1 MIPGLGACLIFA
13 CYINRLMPKR
23 HGMAWFLRQKS
34 RNNRELRVTSD
45 VFYLSR

>member
-1 MIPGLGACLIFA
+1 MIPGFGTCLIFA
-13 CYINRLMPKR
+13 CYINRLMP
-23 HGMAWFLRQKS
+23 GQGAVAWFLRQKP